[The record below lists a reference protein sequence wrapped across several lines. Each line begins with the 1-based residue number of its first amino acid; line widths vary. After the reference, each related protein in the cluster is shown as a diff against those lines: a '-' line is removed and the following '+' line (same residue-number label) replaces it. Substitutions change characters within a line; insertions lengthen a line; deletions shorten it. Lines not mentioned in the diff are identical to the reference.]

1 MIKPI
6 AFSLLLCSFGIIS
19 CSKDSKLPPIDHA
32 KDLDGQIINDSSI
45 SNPAAFL
52 LSAAIPS
59 PTQADLDKPVIIAV
73 HGFSASTFEWTE
85 FQEWVSVKGDVLTSL
100 VLLGGHGRD
109 SNDFKSATWENWQ
122 TPIIDEYNKLV
133 NLGYKNI
140 SFAAASTGCPL
151 ILNMI
156 RRQLINSGNIKNL
169 MLIDPIILPGNKQLS
184 LVAGLKSLIPYV
196 ETTMEKGESGYWYKY
211 RPAEALQQLE
221 KLTRDERKAL
231 EKGYTLPAGIKLKV
245 YKSLKDNAVDP
256 ISAVQIFKGIKL
268 HDGSDP
274 EITMEESNLHVFTRL
289 KGRNTISAEDISLQV
304 KTFEDIYNRSKK

>member
-1 MIKPI
+1 MLVCGLCI
-6 AFSLLLCSFGIIS
+6 AS
-19 CSKDSKLPPIDHA
+19 CSKDSKLPPIDES
-32 KDLDGQIINDSSI
+32 KDLDGQLINDSSLR
-45 SNPAAFL
+45 NPAAFL

-59 PTQADLDKPVIIAV
+59 PSQADLDKPVIIAV

-85 FQEWVSVKGDVLTSL
+85 FRDWVSTKGDVLTSL

-109 SNDFKSATWENWQ
+109 YNDFKAATWENWQ

-133 NLGYKNI
+133 NLGYRNI

-156 RRQLINSGNIKNL
+156 RRQLVNSVNIKNL

-184 LVAGLKSLIPYV
+184 LVSGLKRLIPYV
-196 ETTMEKGESGYWYKY
+196 ETTIEKGESGYWYKY

-221 KLTRDERKAL
+221 KLTRTERKAL
-231 EKGYTLPAGIKLKV
+231 EKGYTLPAGMKIKV

-268 HDGSDP
+268 HDGSEA
-274 EITMEESNLHVFTRL
+274 EIAMEESNLHVFIRL
-289 KGRNTISAEDISLQV
+289 KGRNTVSSEDISLQF
-304 KTFEDIYNRSKK
+304 KTFEDIYNRCKK